1 MQRMRSC
8 TSAAGSTR
16 TPKKHAASACATR
29 WYVLLLLT
37 QVNLAAVAT
46 FAVLGYLPRASAF
59 LSFLS
64 TLYTLWSLAWRRPP
78 SLVLLGL
85 ALCLPLGAHLSL
97 TSHYATAQAAWA
109 AHTFG
114 FQDAP
119 QLPRATPHE
128 VVALLGGVVWTLPIW
143 HGLCVTTES
152 LALPTQST

>member
-1 MQRMRSC
+1 M
-8 TSAAGSTR
+8 
-16 TPKKHAASACATR
+16 
-29 WYVLLLLT
+29 
-37 QVNLAAVAT
+37 NLAALAT
-46 FAVLGYLPRASAF
+46 FTVLGYLPWASAL
-59 LSFLS
+59 LSLSS
-64 TLYTLWSLAWRRPP
+64 TLYTLWSLAWRRQP